1 MVGDSTTLHIKKRL
15 VVSTSTRGGRCTDE
29 NMSSVKNCRFSC
41 DYTREN
47 CGVICIVMQYT
58 YVQYYTL
65 VTLSGDQYLITWSRC
80 TECRDSKLQ
89 SLHTS
94 RGFSIVYSLSQA
106 FGGGKF
112 YFLSVVVASH

>member
-1 MVGDSTTLHIKKRL
+1 MVGDSTTLDVKKRL

-58 YVQYYTL
+58 YGPVLYISDAVRRPVFDHLFALHRMRSEEHT
-65 VTLSGDQYLITWSRC
+65 S
-80 TECRDSKLQ
+80 ELQ
-89 SLHTS
+89 SLRHLVC
-94 RGFSIVYSLSQA
+94 RL
-106 FGGGKF
+106 
-112 YFLSVVVASH
+112 